1 MKLGIIICLS
11 YYLFLYSC
19 WLMGMRIYLVFVIR
33 YYREQSNAID
43 IQNTLRDRIEET
55 RQTTS

>member
-1 MKLGIIICLS
+1 MKWGIIIYLS
-11 YYLFLYSC
+11 YYLFLFL
-19 WLMGMRIYLVFVIR
+19 LMGMRIYFVFVIR

-55 RQTTS
+55 RQTTL